1 MFKWFA
7 ALTETAPVVE
17 EVLETVAAE
26 PVADVAA
33 NALVALP
40 LFTKGLLVTL
50 MGLLG
55 VFLVLTLFFVTIKL
69 MQKIGTE
76 K

>member
-7 ALTETAPVVE
+7 ALTETAPAVE
-17 EVLETVAAE
+17 EVLETVAQPAAE
-26 PVADVAA
+26 TAA
-33 NALVALP
+33 GALVALP

-50 MGLLG
+50 MGLMG

-69 MQKIGTE
+69 MQKLGTQ